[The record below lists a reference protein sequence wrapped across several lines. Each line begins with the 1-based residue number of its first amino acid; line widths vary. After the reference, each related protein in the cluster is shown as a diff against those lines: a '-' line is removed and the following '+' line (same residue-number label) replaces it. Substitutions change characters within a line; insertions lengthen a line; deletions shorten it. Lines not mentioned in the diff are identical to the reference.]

1 MIRGLLYGLKKFWSE
16 VFSGDLLILFLSIVL
31 AVTSISSV
39 GFLGDRL
46 KSSMQMQASSIL
58 GADLVLR
65 SASKIDSKYLDLA
78 AANDL
83 DSAEMS
89 TFLSMVIT
97 EDDNLLT
104 SIKAVTASYP
114 LRGELKIVNSQ
125 GAKIKHFG
133 SPEPGNIW
141 IERKVLETLELM
153 ELDKVSIGNKN
164 FIVEGII
171 EDYPDRNS
179 SFVGFYPVAIVNIN
193 DVDAMGVIQTG
204 SRVVYRNLFS
214 GTQDNLERFEKSLEG
229 MPANIRVQNALDVGD
244 NLGEDIANST
254 TFFNLASLFTI
265 IISVIAS
272 MMAVRRYASRNLLHT
287 SLMKVFGASK
297 LFILGHQIMQLT
309 LVAIFAS
316 SLGLIFGYGLQHLL
330 LSTLQGIINADLPPP
345 SSRPVILGF
354 ITAAFVIFAT
364 ASPYIKI
371 LSETEPIR
379 ILRNDFN
386 IKLSSNLMIYL
397 VAFFTMFGFLGA
409 LFQDIKLII
418 YIVISL
424 ILVTFSLYL
433 IGRLL
438 IHGLSRVKF
447 SYGTGWKLGLKN
459 IVQRGNDSILQVII
473 FGLSLLFLV
482 VLAETRTDLVD
493 SWTET
498 LDEDTP
504 NYFLFNI
511 QQYNLDPIS
520 NYFKDQGNVVPDFT
534 PLIRGRLLSA
544 ARPGSEDI
552 NFDNLMEREANL
564 TWQNQLPLSNS
575 LVEGEWWTNGNEVAE
590 VSIDRE
596 IAESMNLKIGDELTF
611 SAGGKTF
618 SVTVSSF
625 REIEWQ
631 SFSPNFFFI
640 LSPAAGRELP
650 NSYITS
656 IKLENSQKFMN
667 NFTNRFPTITSVNLE
682 AIIEQGKSSLASA
695 SLAVQYIFFLTFIAG
710 ILALIASVYSNRDQ
724 RTKETAIMHAIGAS
738 RALIFKS
745 AASEFLILGLLS
757 ATTAIIFSI
766 ALSSVIF
773 IQFLDLIYSPNL
785 LILGLSYL
793 FGIGFIFIAGVI
805 SIRKSIY
812 ASPMIT
818 LRDS

>member
-89 TFLSMVIT
+89 TFLSMIIT

-214 GTQDNLERFEKSLEG
+214 GTQDNLERFEKLLEEI
-229 MPANIRVQNALDVGD
+229 PDNIRVQNALDVGD

-520 NYFKDQGNVVPDFT
+520 NYFKDQGNIVPDFT

-544 ARPGSEDI
+544 ARPGSEDV

-564 TWQNQLPLSNS
+564 TWRNQLPLSNS

-656 IKLENSQKFMN
+656 INLENSQKFMN

>member
-1 MIRGLLYGLKKFWSE
+1 VIRGLLYGLKKFWSE

-46 KSSMQMQASSIL
+46 NSSTQMQASSIL

-78 AANDL
+78 VANNL

-89 TFLSMVIT
+89 TFLSMIIT
-97 EDDNLLT
+97 DDDNLLT

-114 LRGELKIVNSQ
+114 LRGELKIVDSQ

-164 FIVEGII
+164 FTIEGII

-214 GTQDNLERFEKSLEG
+214 GTQDNLERFEKLLEEI
-229 MPANIRVQNALDVGD
+229 PANIRVQNALDVGD

-330 LSTLQGIINADLPPP
+330 LSTLHGIINADLPPP

-424 ILVTFSLYL
+424 ILVTASLYL

-438 IHGLSRVKF
+438 IYGLSRVKF

-482 VLAETRTDLVD
+482 VLSETRTDLVD

-511 QQYNLDPIS
+511 QEYNLDPIS
-520 NYFKDQGNVVPDFT
+520 NYFKDQGNIVPDFT

-544 ARPGSEDI
+544 TRPGSEDV

-564 TWQNQLPLSNS
+564 TWRNQLPLSNS
-575 LVEGEWWTNGNEVAE
+575 LVEGEWWTNGNEVEE

-596 IAESMNLKIGDELTF
+596 IAESMNLAIGDELTF
-611 SAGGKTF
+611 SAGGRTF

-656 IKLENSQKFMN
+656 IKLENSKKFMN
-667 NFTNRFPTITSVNLE
+667 NFTNRFPTITSVDLE

-724 RTKETAIMHAIGAS
+724 RTQETAIMHAIGAS

-745 AASEFLILGLLS
+745 AASEFLILGLLA

-766 ALSSVIF
+766 ALSFVIF

>member
-89 TFLSMVIT
+89 TFLSMIIT

-214 GTQDNLERFEKSLEG
+214 GTQDSLERFEKLLEEI
-229 MPANIRVQNALDVGD
+229 PANIRVQNALDVGD

-424 ILVTFSLYL
+424 ILVTASLYL

-438 IHGLSRVKF
+438 IYGLSRVKF

-511 QQYNLDPIS
+511 QEYNLDPIS
-520 NYFKDQGNVVPDFT
+520 NYFKDQGNIVPDFT

-544 ARPGSEDI
+544 ARPGSEDV

-564 TWQNQLPLSNS
+564 TWRNQLPLSNS

-656 IKLENSQKFMN
+656 INLENSQKFMN

>member
-89 TFLSMVIT
+89 TFLSMIIT

-214 GTQDNLERFEKSLEG
+214 GTQDNLERFEKLLEEI
-229 MPANIRVQNALDVGD
+229 PDNIRAQNALDVGD

-424 ILVTFSLYL
+424 ILVTASLYL

-438 IHGLSRVKF
+438 IYGLSRMKF

-520 NYFKDQGNVVPDFT
+520 NYFKDQGNIVPDFT

-544 ARPGSEDI
+544 ARPGSEDV

-564 TWQNQLPLSNS
+564 TWRNQLPLSNS

-656 IKLENSQKFMN
+656 INLENSQKFMN

>member
-316 SLGLIFGYGLQHLL
+316 SLGLILGYGLQHLL

-424 ILVTFSLYL
+424 ILVTASLYL

-438 IHGLSRVKF
+438 IYGLSRMKF
-447 SYGTGWKLGLKN
+447 SYRTGWKLGLKN

-656 IKLENSQKFMN
+656 INLENSQKFMN

>member
-65 SASKIDSKYLDLA
+65 SASKIDPKYLDLA

-89 TFLSMVIT
+89 TFLSMIIT

-141 IERKVLETLELM
+141 IERKVLETLEIM

-164 FIVEGII
+164 FTVEGII

-214 GTQDNLERFEKSLEG
+214 GTQDNLERFEKLLEEI
-229 MPANIRVQNALDVGD
+229 PANIRVQNALDVGD

-424 ILVTFSLYL
+424 ILVTASLYL

-438 IHGLSRVKF
+438 IYGLSGVKF

-511 QQYNLDPIS
+511 QEYNLDPIS
-520 NYFKDQGNVVPDFT
+520 NYFKDQGNIVPDFT

-544 ARPGSEDI
+544 TRPGSEDV

-564 TWQNQLPLSNS
+564 TWRKQLPLSNS

-656 IKLENSQKFMN
+656 INLENSQKFMN

>member
-46 KSSMQMQASSIL
+46 QSSMQMQASSIL

-83 DSAEMS
+83 DTAEMS

-97 EDDNLLT
+97 EDDNLLA
-104 SIKAVTASYP
+104 SIKAVTESYP
-114 LRGELKIVNSQ
+114 LRGELKIVDFQ
-125 GAKIKHFG
+125 GAKIKHSG
-133 SPEPGNIW
+133 SPMPGNIW
-141 IERKVLETLELM
+141 IEKKLSETLDLM
-153 ELDKVSIGNKN
+153 ELDIVSIGNKN

-179 SFVGFYPVAIVNIN
+179 SFVGFYPIAIVNIG

-204 SRVVYRNLFS
+204 SRVVYRKLFS
-214 GTQDNLERFEKSLEG
+214 GSQDNLETFEKLLEEI
-229 MPANIRVQNALDVGD
+229 PANIRVQNALDVGD

-297 LFILGHQIMQLT
+297 LFILGHQTMQLT

-330 LSTLQGIINADLPPP
+330 LSTLQGIINTDLPPP

-386 IKLSSNLMIYL
+386 INLSSNFIIYL
-397 VAFFTMFGFLGA
+397 VAFFTMFGFLGV

-418 YIVISL
+418 YIVIAL
-424 ILVTFSLYL
+424 ILVTSSLYL
-433 IGRLL
+433 ISRLL
-438 IHGLSRVKF
+438 IYALSHMKLF
-447 SYGTGWKLGLKN
+447 NGKGWKLGLKN

-493 SWTET
+493 SWSET

-511 QQYNLDPIS
+511 QQYNLEPIS
-520 NYFKDQGNVVPDFT
+520 NYFNDQGDIVPDFT

-544 ARPGSEDI
+544 ARPGSEDV

-564 TWQNQLPLSNS
+564 TWRNQLPPSNS
-575 LVEGEWWTNGNEVAE
+575 LVEGEWWTDSDEVAE

-596 IAESMNLKIGDELTF
+596 IAESMNLRIGDELTF

-656 IKLENSQKFMN
+656 IKLENSQSFMN

-773 IQFLDLIYSPNL
+773 IQFLDLIYTPNL
-785 LILGLSYL
+785 SILGLSYL
-793 FGIGFIFIAGVI
+793 FGISFIFIAGVL
-805 SIRKSIY
+805 SIKKSIY

>member
-125 GAKIKHFG
+125 GTKIKHFG

-229 MPANIRVQNALDVGD
+229 MPANIRVQNVLDVGD

-520 NYFKDQGNVVPDFT
+520 NYFKDQGNIIPDFT

-544 ARPGSEDI
+544 ARPGSEDV
-552 NFDNLMEREANL
+552 NFNNLMEREANL

-575 LVEGEWWTNGNEVAE
+575 LVEGEWWTNGNEIAE

-667 NFTNRFPTITSVNLE
+667 NFTNRFPTITSVNVE

-710 ILALIASVYSNRDQ
+710 ILAL
-724 RTKETAIMHAIGAS
+724 
-738 RALIFKS
+738 
-745 AASEFLILGLLS
+745 
-757 ATTAIIFSI
+757 
-766 ALSSVIF
+766 
-773 IQFLDLIYSPNL
+773 
-785 LILGLSYL
+785 
-793 FGIGFIFIAGVI
+793 
-805 SIRKSIY
+805 
-812 ASPMIT
+812 
-818 LRDS
+818 